1 MADDSD
7 EEKTE
12 DPTEHRI
19 EEYRKRGEVAS
30 SKDLTSVLILA
41 ACVMTLSLSTIY
53 VFETIKE
60 YVEWLYALDIR
71 AAFSS
76 PIVGKTI
83 MTKTVMT
90 ALTSIAPIFLVS
102 VSMGVISSILQFGF
116 LFAPEVLQ
124 LKFDR
129 IDPIQ
134 GFKRLFSFRSIVEA
148 IKGIFKFTIIIS
160 IVYFYIKDDLLSYSG
175 FLHMDY
181 FQGFLHAKGMI
192 VKIVMAMITG
202 LLVVAAGD
210 FAYQKFSYTQKL
222 KMTKQQAKEE
232 HKSQEGNPEV
242 RAKIKAIQREMS
254 QRRMMASIPT
264 ADAIVTN
271 PTHFAVAIKYDP
283 ETMISPEI
291 VAKGADH
298 LAMRIREIA
307 KQHNVPLVENVQL
320 ARNLYNT
327 VKVGQGVP
335 RPLYKA
341 VAEVLAFVY
350 RLKKKQKALQ

>member
-19 EEYRKRGEVAS
+19 QEFRKRGEVAS
-30 SKDLTSVLILA
+30 SKDLTSVILLA
-41 ACVMTLSLSTIY
+41 ACVMTLSLSTIFI
-53 VFETIKE
+53 FETIKE
-60 YVEWLYALDIR
+60 YIEWLYALDLQ
-71 AAFSS
+71 AAFTDKA
-76 PIVGKTI
+76 GKTI
-83 MTKTVMT
+83 LTKTAMT
-90 ALTSIAPIFLVS
+90 ALICVGPVFIVSACIGVAASIMQV
-102 VSMGVISSILQFGF
+102 GF

-134 GFKRLFSFRSIVEA
+134 GFQRLFSFRSIVEA
-148 IKGIFKFTIIIS
+148 LKGIFKFIIIIS
-160 IVYFYIKDDLLSYSG
+160 IVYFYIKDDILTYSG
-175 FLHMDY
+175 FLHMD
-181 FQGFLHAKGMI
+181 FFSGFLQAKAMI
-192 VKIVMAMITG
+192 VKVVMAMIAG
-202 LLVVAAGD
+202 LVVIAAGD
-210 FAYQKFSYTQKL
+210 FAYQKYSYLQKL
-222 KMTKQQAKEE
+222 KMTKQQTKEE
-232 HKSQEGNPEV
+232 HKQQEGNPEV

-254 QRRMMASIPT
+254 QRRMMAAIPT

-271 PTHFAVAIKYDP
+271 PTHYAVAIKYDP
-283 ETMISPEI
+283 ETMISPEV

-307 KQHNVPLVENVQL
+307 QANNVPLVENVQL

-335 RPLYKA
+335 RTLYKA

-350 RLKKKQKALQ
+350 RLKRKQKAIQ